1 MTQTPKTNIVNF
13 PDIPLR
19 ASPSKQLLALPPSS
33 YYCLT
38 LFSFKQIPIVVGDV
52 KDISTPIFQPEV
64 P

>member
-13 PDIPLR
+13 PDIPLL
-19 ASPSKQLLALPPSS
+19 ASPSKQLLALPPLS

-52 KDISTPIFQPEV
+52 IDISTPILQPEG